1 MSTTTYERT
10 GDFSLKLFFLFLL
23 LIVLAATIGITIS
36 HAVLKHGN
44 DAITV
49 RNCIDNGNPT
59 SLYQASKSKF
69 FQICMIDPTT
79 FGIRVIKKT
88 GGNRYEEVTAY
99 IKNTLKSFDDV
110 LQYVKDNKLIQIP
123 KLP

>member
-1 MSTTTYERT
+1 MTSIASERNL
-10 GDFSLKLFFLFLL
+10 GFPKIPFLFLIGL
-23 LIVLAATIGITIS
+23 TILAATIGVSIS
-36 HAVLKHGN
+36 HAVTKHAQ
-44 DAITV
+44 DAIIV

-69 FQICMIDPTT
+69 IQICMIDPTT

-110 LQYVKDNKLIQIP
+110 LQYVKDNKLVGIP

>member
-1 MSTTTYERT
+1 MTAIASERNL
-10 GDFSLKLFFLFLL
+10 GFPIKPFLFLIGL
-23 LIVLAATIGITIS
+23 TILAATIGISIS

-44 DAITV
+44 DAIRV

-59 SLYQASKSKF
+59 FFYQASKSKF
-69 FQICMIDPTT
+69 IQICMIDPTT

-99 IKNTLKSFDDV
+99 IKNTLKSIDDV
-110 LQYVKDNKLIQIP
+110 LQYVKDNKLVGIS